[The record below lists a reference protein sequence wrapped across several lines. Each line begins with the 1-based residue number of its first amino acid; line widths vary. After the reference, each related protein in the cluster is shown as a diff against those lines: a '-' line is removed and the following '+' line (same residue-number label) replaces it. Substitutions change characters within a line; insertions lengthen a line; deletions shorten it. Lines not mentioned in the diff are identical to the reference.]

1 MVKKVTNEEL
11 ARMIAKGFENTAT
24 KDDIKRLDGRMDTLD
39 DRMDTLDGRMD
50 HFEERM
56 DRFEERMDRFDGRMD
71 HMDARLGRI
80 EADVAEIRGNLVYK
94 DEFEDLMARVKYL
107 EIKAGIDSGK

>member
-1 MVKKVTNEEL
+1 MNDKDIKKLIDAMKDVFPTAEMV
-11 ARMIAKGFENTAT
+11 ARGFEHTAT
-24 KDDIKRLDGRMDTLD
+24 KEDIKQ
-39 DRMDTLDGRMD
+39 LDGRMD

-56 DRFEERMDRFDGRMD
+56 DRFDERMDRFDGRLD

-94 DEFEDLMARVKYL
+94 DEFEDLMARVKYVEMKL
-107 EIKAGIDSGK
+107 GIESGK